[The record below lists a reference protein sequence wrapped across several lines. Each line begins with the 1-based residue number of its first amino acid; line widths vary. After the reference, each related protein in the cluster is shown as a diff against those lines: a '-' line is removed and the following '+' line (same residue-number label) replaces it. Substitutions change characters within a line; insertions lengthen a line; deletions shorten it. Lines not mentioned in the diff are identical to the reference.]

1 MALTNVRGRQILD
14 GTVQYID
21 IQNLPANT
29 ILGNNTASATTIQ
42 EVSLANS
49 NLLGRGATGN
59 ISAITAANGIE
70 FAGTAIQ
77 TTASLRSLNGLTF
90 ASTSFVKMTAANTFA
105 LDTNTYLT
113 GNQTITLSGAVT
125 GSGATAIAT
134 TLANSVV
141 GISNLSAT
149 GTPSATTYLRGD
161 NTWATIA
168 AGGIGGSTGS
178 TDNAVLRADG
188 TGGAT
193 LQNSTVTISDIATL
207 TLGISTD
214 GLGNKLLTVD
224 GPTDTVLDIKSKGT
238 SFLRLTSPGTSGETS
253 GGAQYWMYPGLSH
266 SLMTRTSAT
275 STPQAVANLVHRT
288 TGTPAIG
295 IGTGIGFTTQTSA
308 GGDGTASTKDGLV
321 LYSVSTDITATT
333 EDFDFRVDLVQN
345 GATAAERLRVTSAG
359 VLRPTGA
366 LDLSTSTSG
375 QIIFPA
381 TQNASSDANTLDDYE
396 EGNWTPTFTSTVG
409 SFTTLTYNATAAKYQ
424 KIGHKVFISGRM
436 ATNSVTLGTASG
448 DLRMAGLPFAAGS
461 TTGPEASMIYCPY
474 VLTWASEPPTGGLT
488 GTTTT
493 ITLYRERDTTTAESV
508 ALGPSDL
515 TTGAVTNANIFYFFG
530 FYTV

>member
-90 ASTSFVKMTAANTFA
+90 ASTSFVKMTGANTFA

-113 GNQTITLSGAVT
+113 GNQSITLSGAVT
-125 GSGATAIAT
+125 GSGATAITT

-149 GTPSATTYLRGD
+149 GTPSSTTYLRGD

-178 TDNAVLRADG
+178 TDNAILRADG

-224 GPTDTVLDIKSKGT
+224 GPTDIVLDIKSKGT
-238 SFLRLTSPGTSGETS
+238 SFLRLTSPGTSGEVS

-275 STPQAVANLVHRT
+275 STPQAVANLLHRT

-308 GGDGTASTKDGLV
+308 GGDGASTKDGLV

-345 GATAAERLRVTSAG
+345 GANPAERLRVTSAG

-381 TQNASSDANTLDDYE
+381 AQNASAGANTLDDYE
-396 EGNWTPTFTSTVG
+396 EGTWTPTLITDGTQMSSVTYSSNRSG
-409 SFTTLTYNATAAKYQ
+409 SYT
-424 KIGHKVFISGRM
+424 KIGNTVYITGVMQTTALTKGSG
-436 ATNSVTLGTASG
+436 SG
-448 DLRMAGLPFAAGS
+448 NALFGGLPFSTLGGASKRLIIAVGYAA
-461 TTGPEASMIYCPY
+461 
-474 VLTWASEPPTGGLT
+474 TWGSEPPEKGHSLLS
-488 GTTTT
+488 GTS
-493 ITLYRERDTTTAESV
+493 IALYRSRPSSTDND
-508 ALGPSDL
+508 ALL
-515 TTGAVTNANIFYFFG
+515 TIADILAGAGNFCYFSGHYFI
-530 FYTV
+530 